1 MLSNLKHILQENQ
14 IRLSTLKSQHF
25 IINENLLKEEIEAG
39 NLNKDDEVVEVGS
52 GIGNLTKLLA
62 ARSKKVIC
70 VEKDEKFISI
80 LKKELKEFN
89 NLQVINDDILN
100 LNRTIYSGRKI
111 ISNPPYHISSPLLM
125 QIIDSE
131 YKLCVITLQL
141 EFAKRLVAKPG
152 DSDYSRLSVRMNY
165 NSEVKIIRK
174 VGKGN
179 FYPIPKVDSALVS
192 IKPAQPTVD
201 ISDKEFYFSLINNL
215 FNHKNQLVRKVFKNK
230 LKKTEMDK
238 KTLDELFFG
247 LPHKKKR
254 VYNLGH
260 NELKEIFDHII
271 DFDKELKKYWII

>member
-1 MLSNLKHILQENQ
+1 MLSNIREILRENQ

-25 IINENLLKEEIEAG
+25 IINENLLEEEVEVG
-39 NLNKDDEVVEVGS
+39 DLRKGDEVVEVGS

-62 ARSKKVIC
+62 SKSRKVIC
-70 VEKDEKFISI
+70 VEKDEKFIPI

-89 NLQVINDDILN
+89 NLQIINEDILN
-100 LNRTIYSGRKI
+100 LDIIIYSGRKI

-141 EFAKRLVAKPG
+141 EFAKRLVANPG

-179 FYPIPKVDSALVS
+179 FYPMPKVDSALVS

-238 KTLDELFFG
+238 KTLNDLIFG

-260 NELKEIFDHII
+260 SELKDIHDHII
-271 DFDKELKKYWII
+271 NFNEELKKYWII